1 MIIPIDVVVLVVEVV
16 VVVVFVVVV
25 VSDVVVVV
33 LGANLVDVIPNRW
46 IRSILIMRFHVSIAE
61 TRNVVRWTWSLAH
74 GCSLSCFTPH

>member
-1 MIIPIDVVVLVVEVV
+1 MSQKRMIIPIDVVVLVVEV
-16 VVVVFVVVV
+16 VVVV